1 MIPYSLPVKLILR
14 WSISLWPKTGLS
26 LPGILIYLERRAV
39 TNGKVKA
46 LLIKSDNI
54 EEQIK
59 QVIHDL
65 HLNDFKPFTLCLEDN
80 QPLVARTRDEV
91 KNRVP
96 PYVWKTQKEYVECPE
111 CHRIYWKGTHWDA
124 MTKRLEKLTQDTR
137 KDKT

>member
-1 MIPYSLPVKLILR
+1 MVNIALAENRIILTR
-14 WSISLWPKTGLS
+14 DTHI
-26 LPGILIYLERRAV
+26 LERRAV
-39 TNGKVKA
+39 TNGKVKT
-46 LLIKSDNI
+46 LLVKSDNV

-80 QPLVARTRDEV
+80 QLLVARTRDEV

-96 PYVWKTQKEYVECPE
+96 PYVWKTQEEYVECPQ

-124 MTKRLEKLTQDTR
+124 MTKRLKKLIQDTG
-137 KDKT
+137 KDKS